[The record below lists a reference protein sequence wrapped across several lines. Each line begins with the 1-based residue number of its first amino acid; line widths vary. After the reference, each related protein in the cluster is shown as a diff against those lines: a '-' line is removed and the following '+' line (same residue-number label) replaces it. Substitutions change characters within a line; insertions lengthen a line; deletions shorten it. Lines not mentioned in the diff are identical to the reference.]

1 MNKVSE
7 TTGFKTAVVVNL
19 YLNDLEIEDIAP
31 CSFYACL
38 YENEWYL
45 GIANFVLIEI
55 KIWTL
60 KFCSRKALQFS
71 SFGPVGIKFDGS
83 Q

>member
-45 GIANFVLIEI
+45 GIANFVLIEV
-55 KIWTL
+55 KI
-60 KFCSRKALQFS
+60 
-71 SFGPVGIKFDGS
+71 
-83 Q
+83 